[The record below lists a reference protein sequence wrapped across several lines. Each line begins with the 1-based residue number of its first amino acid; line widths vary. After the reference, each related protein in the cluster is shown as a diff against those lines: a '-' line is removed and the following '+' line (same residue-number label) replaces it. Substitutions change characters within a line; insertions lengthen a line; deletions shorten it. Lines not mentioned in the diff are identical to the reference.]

1 MVYSLDRKAVMFEKQ
16 FLQDIDQYK
25 IFNNV
30 NISAYLDSR
39 NRLDTTKIGKILVNN
54 EGMD

>member
-25 IFNNV
+25 IFNNL
-30 NISAYLDSR
+30 NLQGYIKD
-39 NRLDTTKIGKILVNN
+39 
-54 EGMD
+54 